1 MIPSTRKIWKFLDI
15 QVFTFSDLETNVM
28 AVVYSINQKGTTI
41 PLIFI
46 QVKLLIPVRSTVYLD
61 LSKYELSSIQFTN
74 ADFT

>member
-1 MIPSTRKIWKFLDI
+1 
-15 QVFTFSDLETNVM
+15 
-28 AVVYSINQKGTTI
+28 
-41 PLIFI
+41 LIFI